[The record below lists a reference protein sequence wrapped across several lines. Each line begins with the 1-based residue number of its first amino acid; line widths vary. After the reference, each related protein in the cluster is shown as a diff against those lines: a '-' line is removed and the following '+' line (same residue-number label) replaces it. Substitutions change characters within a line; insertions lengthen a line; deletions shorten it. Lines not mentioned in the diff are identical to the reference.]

1 MGEHVAVD
9 QVIAVDTV
17 EVTDD
22 TVEADLVAS
31 GDWHAKVI
39 IEPDGP
45 MVYSYHGHGET
56 RTDAI
61 HNAVELAEDVHPG
74 IDNT

>member
-1 MGEHVAVD
+1 MADHVAVD
-9 QVIAVDTV
+9 HV

-22 TVEADLVAS
+22 TVEADLVES
-31 GDWHAKVI
+31 GDWHAHVV

-45 MVYSYHGHGET
+45 MVYTYHGHGAT

-61 HNAVELAEDVHPG
+61 HDAVGLAEDVHPG
-74 IDNT
+74 LDEP

>member
-1 MGEHVAVD
+1 MADHVAVD
-9 QVIAVDTV
+9 HV

-22 TVEADLVAS
+22 THETDTVAT
-31 GDWHAKVI
+31 GDWHARVI

-45 MVYSYHGHGET
+45 MVYTYHGQGAT

-61 HNAVELAEDVHPG
+61 YDAVSLAEDVHPG
-74 IDNT
+74 LDQP